1 MSYRV
6 NIPVTVTI
14 PVRSPAKTK
23 GDAVDVAVAAIH
35 GYLPWFDLK
44 IDRKHIVIDE
54 LEEGTPL
61 AKELFMNA
69 EFVG

>member
-23 GDAVDVAVAAIH
+23 DDAVDVAVAAVH
-35 GYLPWFDLK
+35 GYLPWVDIK
-44 IDRKHIVIDE
+44 IDRKNIVIDE
-54 LEEGTPL
+54 LKEGTPL

-69 EFVG
+69 EFMG

>member
-14 PVRSPAKTK
+14 PVRSLAKTK

-44 IDRKHIVIDE
+44 IDRKSIVIDE

>member
-23 GDAVDVAVAAIH
+23 ADAVDVAVAAVH

-44 IDRKHIVIDE
+44 IDGKNIVIDE

-61 AKELFMNA
+61 AKELFINA
-69 EFVG
+69 EFMG